1 MMNDPEDEALNRILG
16 DMDGMESKRM
26 GMGGGDSKGVSITIS
41 VVPNGEGGEE
51 DHAEPDGDE
60 YPEGH
65 DIGMC
70 KGGCA
75 MHKGGAVGMAS
86 GGLIPPAGIPE
97 ENMSE
102 DKTLPPF
109 LRKKKKSLPGV

>member
-1 MMNDPEDEALNRILG
+1 MIGNPEDEALNKILG
-16 DMDGMESKRM
+16 DMDGMESGRM
-26 GMGGGDSKGVSITIS
+26 FGAKPGDASKGVSITIS
-41 VVPNGEGGEE
+41 VMPNGEE
-51 DHAEPDGDE
+51 DHDEPDADD

-75 MHKGGAVGMAS
+75 YHKGGAVGMAN
-86 GGLIPPAGIPE
+86 GGVVPNTPAAVPSPE
-97 ENMSE
+97 AE

-109 LRKKKKSLPGV
+109 LRKKKKSLPVA

>member
-1 MMNDPEDEALNRILG
+1 MDIGNPEDEALNRILG
-16 DMDGMESKRM
+16 DMDGMESQKM
-26 GMGGGDSKGVSITIS
+26 FGDKGNNSKGVSITIS
-41 VVPNGEGGEE
+41 VVPNGEEGGG
-51 DHAEPDGDE
+51 EPDGDE

-75 MHKGGAVGMAS
+75 QHMNEGGVVPNTPAE
-86 GGLIPPAGIPE
+86 IPALPE
-97 ENMSE
+97 EE

-109 LRKKKKSLPGV
+109 LRKKKKSIQDA